1 VFPLETERLWLRP
14 FTENDV
20 DVIYALVYADSRV
33 REAWSGYA
41 GTLDAFRLRFVR
53 EPVWHAD
60 DGFGFLAVVRKADD
74 RLLGLMGFQ
83 RYEPGED
90 TSHMR
95 FADDPTE
102 QVGHDSTLT
111 EVELTYALG
120 RAYWGRGYA
129 TEAAR
134 SLIEFGFRRL
144 GIDRIVNSVLVH
156 PDHRSLALIERLGF
170 RVVENLNSQVISEG
184 PFAGSPG
191 AIGILT
197 REKWKASQ
205 RVERIAAC
213 GS

>member
-1 VFPLETERLWLRP
+1 METQRLALRPLEEQ
-14 FTENDV
+14 DV
-20 DVIYALVYADSRV
+20 AELYALVYADGRV

-41 GTLDAFRLRFVR
+41 GTLHAFRLRFSSD
-53 EPVWHAD
+53 PVWHAE
-60 DGFGFLAVVRKADD
+60 DGLGFLAVVRKAEG

-83 RYEPGED
+83 RYEPDED

-95 FADDPTE
+95 FEDPADEVGRDPAL
-102 QVGHDSTLT
+102 V

-120 RAYWGRGYA
+120 RAYWGQGYA
-129 TEAAR
+129 TEAGRA
-134 SLIEFGFRRL
+134 LIELGFRRL

-170 RVVENLNSQVISEG
+170 RVVGNLNPPVIAEG

-197 REKWKASQ
+197 RVAWEAGQ
-205 RVERIAAC
+205 VGERNAAC
-213 GS
+213 RL

>member
-1 VFPLETERLWLRP
+1 VFLLGTERLRLRP

-20 DVIYALVYADSRV
+20 DAIYALVYADSRV

-53 EPVWHAD
+53 EPVWHAK

-90 TSHMR
+90 TSYMR
-95 FADDPTE
+95 FKDPGE
-102 QVGHDSTLT
+102 RVGYDPALT

-120 RAYWGRGYA
+120 RAYWGQGYA
-129 TEAAR
+129 TEAAQ
-134 SLIEFGFRRL
+134 SLIEFGFCRL
-144 GIDRIVNSVLVH
+144 GIDRIVNSVPVH
-156 PDHRSLALIERLGF
+156 PDHRSLALIERLEF
-170 RVVENLNSQVISEG
+170 RVVENLNPQVIADG
-184 PFAGSPG
+184 RFAGSCG

-197 REKWKASQ
+197 RAAWEARQ
-205 RVERIAAC
+205 MGERRAAC
-213 GS
+213 RS